1 MDGFRHVQGLYII
14 LYWGIWGHHFLINN
28 IQGNKRNTALTNAVL
43 NDIQD
48 VEGGNDLPNFYMT
61 YKII

>member
-1 MDGFRHVQGLYII
+1 MVLGMCKSFIA
-14 LYWGIWGHHFLINN
+14 IWGEHFLINN
-28 IQGNKRNTALTNAVL
+28 IQGNKRGTALTNAVL

-48 VEGGNDLPNFYMT
+48 IEGGNDLPNFDMT